1 MVRGDYIEAPIPFK
15 SQKTEGAKHLV
26 AKIEEMAA
34 SQFGALDKVKLS
46 LPVPSPFFPPVPLS
60 SKVASLLTSSQAEQH
75 NISLQWYNRQ
85 IHAHIEK
92 TKQETQVFGARHN
105 ELLQEAKEDQEIPKM

>member
-1 MVRGDYIEAPIPFK
+1 
-15 SQKTEGAKHLV
+15 
-26 AKIEEMAA
+26 MAA

-60 SKVASLLTSSQAEQH
+60 SKVASLLTPSQAEQH

-105 ELLQEAKEDQEIPKM
+105 ELLQEAKEYQERFQRCSGKYNQLLKEQMKDHDMWMGTLGDEGCGW